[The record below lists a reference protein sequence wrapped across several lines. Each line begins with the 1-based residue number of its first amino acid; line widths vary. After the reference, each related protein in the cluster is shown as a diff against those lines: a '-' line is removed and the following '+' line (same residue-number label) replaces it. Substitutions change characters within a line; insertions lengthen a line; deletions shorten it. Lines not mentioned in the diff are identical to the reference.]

1 MTYAEAQAE
10 LVKAEAALS
19 VALDGSSYSVGG
31 RSLSRQEIS
40 TLRDQVTYWRR
51 TVKSIPDDTDPQN
64 IIPGESTFI
73 TPSWSGY

>member
-1 MTYAEAQAE
+1 MTYTEAQAE
-10 LVKAEAALS
+10 LAKAEAALS

-51 TVKSIPDDTDPQN
+51 TLKSMPDDTDPGN
-64 IIPGESTFI
+64 IIPAQSTTI
-73 TPSWSGY
+73 TSRWNW

>member
-10 LVKAEAALS
+10 LAKAEAALS
-19 VALDGSSYSVGG
+19 VAIDGSSYSVGG

-51 TVKSIPDDTDPQN
+51 IVKSTPDDKDPQN
-64 IIPGESTFI
+64 IIPAQSTTI
-73 TPSWSGY
+73 TSRWNW

>member
-1 MTYAEAQAE
+1 MTYTEAQAE
-10 LVKAEAALS
+10 LAKAEAALS

-51 TVKSIPDDTDPQN
+51 TLKSMPDDTDPGN
-64 IIPGESTFI
+64 IIPAQSTTI
-73 TPSWSGY
+73 TPRWNW